1 MSEEKVLAFRH
12 NVLNAVQRLVP
23 GFVNLWPDQVRL
35 LDYYQSRIT
44 TGRLDLLYDI
54 QDAFNRRRNG
64 KTTITVAILAAIL
77 IVSENQIV
85 LVMDTTERS
94 RARFIG
100 LLENA
105 LGGTK
110 EMSISNNVERN
121 RYEIHSGSM
130 LVQCTVTKQNYESLD
145 FW

>member
-1 MSEEKVLAFRH
+1 MSEEKVLVFRH

-44 TGRLDLLYDI
+44 TGKLDLLYDV
-54 QDAFNRRRNG
+54 QDAFHRRRNG

-100 LLENA
+100 LLQNA
-105 LGGTK
+105 LGGAK

-121 RYEIHSGSM
+121 SYEIRSGSM
-130 LVQCTVTKQNYESLD
+130 LVQCTVTKQIYESLD